1 MGEAMRRGNGGQS
14 RRMVAQSDV
23 IVVGAGPVGMLTAL
37 ALVQGGASVTV
48 LEKEPGIVESPRAA
62 VYFPSTLIVLEELGL
77 LDELLAIGFTNKTFG
92 THVPE
97 FGYSSVVTT
106 EPIEGIPYDYQ
117 LHAGQHDV
125 ARVAMEH
132 AKTLGV
138 EVLFEHEVTA
148 LENGADG
155 VTLTVATPEGEKTFA
170 AKWLIGADGARSTV
184 RRLAGIEFEGH
195 TWPERFV
202 ATNVK
207 FDFSKLGYQQ
217 ANFVCDPVNM
227 AVIAQ
232 LDREGLWRCTYMED
246 SALPLES
253 YEERIH
259 QRYEWFMQGAK
270 DYEIV
275 SSSPYMLHQRAA
287 ATLRKGHVLLAGDAA
302 HATNP
307 CGGLGLTSGVWT
319 GMVLA
324 DVLGAVLRGEEDEG
338 ILDRYSDER
347 RRVFWEVVSPAA
359 TENKRMLQES
369 DPGQRQKDLAAVKA
383 LSDDPD
389 SGALLMLFAY
399 KVIGDVLRPGS
410 RWRDA
415 DPTARV
421 RIDIAGRKGQIH

>member
-1 MGEAMRRGNGGQS
+1 MK
-14 RRMVAQSDV
+14 DV

-37 ALVQGGASVTV
+37 ALAQTGASVMV
-48 LEKEPGIVESPRAA
+48 LEQEPQIVNSPRAA
-62 VYFPSTLIVLEELGL
+62 VYFPSTLIILEELGL
-77 LDELLAIGFTNKTFG
+77 LDELNAIGFQNRTFG

-132 AKTLGV
+132 AAKLGV
-138 EVLFEHEVTA
+138 EVRFNHEVVA
-148 LENGADG
+148 LVDSTDG
-155 VTLTVATPEGEKTFA
+155 VTVTTRGEEGEQQFH

-184 RRLAGIEFEGH
+184 RKLAGIEFEGH

-207 FDFSKLGYQQ
+207 FDFTRLGYQQ

-246 SALPLES
+246 SALPLET
-253 YEERIH
+253 YEDRIP
-259 QRYEWFMQGAK
+259 QRYEWFMRGSN
-270 DYEIV
+270 DYEVV

-287 ATLRKGHVLLAGDAA
+287 ATLRKGHVVLAGDAA

-324 DVLGAVLRGEEDEG
+324 DVLGAVLRGEEDAS

-347 RRVFWEVVSPAA
+347 RKIFWDVVSPAA
-359 TENKRMLQES
+359 TENKRMLQERE
-369 DPGQRQKDLAAVKA
+369 PEQRQKDLASVKA
-383 LSDDPD
+383 LSEDPD
-389 SGALLMLFAY
+389 SGAMLMLFAY
-399 KVIGDVLRPGS
+399 KVIGDVLREGS
-410 RWRDA
+410 RWKDA
-415 DPTARV
+415 DPTPRV
-421 RIDIAGRKGQIH
+421 VPHIAKRQGQIH

>member
-1 MGEAMRRGNGGQS
+1 MK
-14 RRMVAQSDV
+14 DV

-37 ALVQGGASVTV
+37 ALAQTGAKVTV
-48 LEKEPGIVESPRAA
+48 LEQEPAIVNSPRAA
-62 VYFPSTLIVLEELGL
+62 VYFPSTLIILEELGL
-77 LDELLAIGFTNKTFG
+77 LDELNEIGFQNRTFG

-97 FGYSSVVTT
+97 FNYSSVVTT

-132 AKTLGV
+132 AIRLGV
-138 EVLFEHEVTA
+138 EVLFNHEVVA
-148 LENGADG
+148 LEDGPGG
-155 VTLTVATPEGEKTFA
+155 VTITTRGEEGEQQFRAT
-170 AKWLIGADGARSTV
+170 WLIGADGARSTV
-184 RRLAGIEFEGH
+184 RKLAGIAFEGH

-207 FDFSKLGYQQ
+207 FDFTRLGYQQ

-246 SALPLES
+246 SSLPLEA
-253 YEERIH
+253 YEDRIH
-259 QRYEWFMQGAK
+259 QRYEWFMRGSK
-270 DYEIV
+270 DYQIV

-287 ATLRKGHVLLAGDAA
+287 ETLHKGHVLLAGDAA

-324 DVLGAVLRGEEDEG
+324 DVLGAVLRGEEDES
-338 ILDRYSDER
+338 ILDRFSDER
-347 RRVFWEVVSPAA
+347 RKIFWDVVSPAA
-359 TENKRMLQES
+359 TENKRMLQER
-369 DPGQRQKDLAAVKA
+369 DPAQRQKDLAAIKA
-383 LSDDPD
+383 LSEDPD
-389 SGALLMLFAY
+389 SGAMLMLFAY
-399 KVIGDVLRPGS
+399 KVIGDVLRPNS
-410 RWRDA
+410 RWKDA
-415 DPTARV
+415 DPTPRVVPHIAAR
-421 RIDIAGRKGQIH
+421 RGQIH

>member
-1 MGEAMRRGNGGQS
+1 MAEMD
-14 RRMVAQSDV
+14 DV

-37 ALVQGGASVTV
+37 ALAQTGAKVTV
-48 LEKEPGIVESPRAA
+48 LEQEPHIINSPRAA
-62 VYFPSTLIVLEELGL
+62 VYFPSTLIVLDELGL
-77 LDELLAIGFTNKTFG
+77 LDELNAIGFQNRTFG
-92 THVPE
+92 THVPA

-132 AKTLGV
+132 AQKLGV

-148 LENGADG
+148 LEDAADG
-155 VTLTVATPEGEKTFA
+155 VIVTANSPEGTKTFA

-184 RRLAGIEFEGH
+184 RKLAGIEFDGY

-207 FDFSKLGYQQ
+207 FDFRRLGYCQ
-217 ANFVCDPVNM
+217 ANFVCDPENM
-227 AVIAQ
+227 AIIAQ
-232 LDREGLWRCTYMED
+232 LDRDGLWRCTYLED
-246 SALPLES
+246 ASLPLES

-259 QRYEWFMQGAK
+259 QRYGHFMQGNK
-270 DYEIV
+270 DYELV
-275 SSSPYMLHQRAA
+275 SSSPYMLHQRAGE
-287 ATLRKGHVLLAGDAA
+287 TLRKGHVLLTGDAA

-307 CGGLGLTSGVWT
+307 CGGLGLTSGVWS

-324 DVLGAVLRGEEDEG
+324 DVLGAVLRGEEDAN

-347 RRVFWEVVSPAA
+347 RRIFWDIVTPAA
-359 TENKRMLQES
+359 TENKRMLQER
-369 DPGQRQKDLAAVKA
+369 DPEQRQKDLAAVKA

-389 SGALLMLFAY
+389 SGAMLMLFAY
-399 KVIGDVLRPGS
+399 KVIGDLLRPGS
-410 RWRDA
+410 RWADA
-415 DPTARV
+415 DPTPRV
-421 RIDIAGRKGQIH
+421 KLDIANRKHQIH

>member
-1 MGEAMRRGNGGQS
+1 MK
-14 RRMVAQSDV
+14 DV

-37 ALVQGGASVTV
+37 ALAQTGASVRV
-48 LEKEPGIVESPRAA
+48 LEQEPQIVNSPRAA
-62 VYFPSTLIVLEELGL
+62 VYFPSTLIILEELGL
-77 LDELLAIGFTNKTFG
+77 LDELNAIGFQNRTFG

-132 AKTLGV
+132 ALKLGV
-138 EVLFEHEVTA
+138 EVLFEHEVIR
-148 LENGADG
+148 LEDGAGG
-155 VTLTVATPEGEKTFA
+155 VTVTARTPDGERTFEA
-170 AKWLIGADGARSTV
+170 RWLIGADGARSTV
-184 RRLAGIEFEGH
+184 RKLAGIEFEGH

-207 FDFSKLGYQQ
+207 FDFRQLGYQQ
-217 ANFVCDPVNM
+217 ANFVCDPENM

-246 SALPLES
+246 ASLPLET
-253 YEERIH
+253 YEDRIH
-259 QRYEWFMQGAK
+259 QRYEWFMKGSK

-275 SSSPYMLHQRAA
+275 SSSPYMLHQRAGE
-287 ATLRKGHVLLAGDAA
+287 TLRKGHVLLAGDAA

-319 GMVLA
+319 GAVLA
-324 DVLGAVLRGEEDEG
+324 DVLGAVLRGEEDES
-338 ILDRYSDER
+338 ILDHYSVER
-347 RRVFWEVVSPAA
+347 RRIFWEVVSPAA
-359 TENKRMLQES
+359 TENKRMLQER
-369 DPGQRQKDLAAVKA
+369 DPAQRQKDLAAVKA

-389 SGALLMLFAY
+389 SGAMLMLFAY

-410 RWRDA
+410 RWADA
-415 DPTARV
+415 DPTSRV
-421 RIDIAGRKGQIH
+421 NLDIGGRQGQIH

>member
-1 MGEAMRRGNGGQS
+1 MADR
-14 RRMVAQSDV
+14 VDA

-37 ALVQGGASVTV
+37 ALAQAGARVTV
-48 LEKEPGIVESPRAA
+48 LEKEPDIVDSPRAA
-62 VYFPSTLIVLEELGL
+62 VYFPSTLLVLDELGL
-77 LDELLAIGFTNKTFG
+77 LEELLAIGFTNRTFG
-92 THVPE
+92 THIPE
-97 FGYSSVVTT
+97 FGYTSVVTT
-106 EPIEGIPYDYQ
+106 EPVEGIEYDYQ

-132 AKTLGV
+132 ARKLGV
-138 EVLFEHEVTA
+138 EVLFEHEVRA
-148 LENGADG
+148 FEDGADG
-155 VTLTVATPEGEKTFA
+155 VTLSAATPAGERIFSA
-170 AKWLIGADGARSTV
+170 RWLIGADGARSTV

-207 FDFSKLGYQQ
+207 FDFSRLGYSQ

-232 LDREGLWRCTYMED
+232 LDREGVWRCTYMED
-246 SALPLES
+246 SALPVES

-259 QRYEWFMQGAK
+259 RRYEWFMRGSK

-275 SSSPYMLHQRAA
+275 SASPYMLHQRAA
-287 ATLRKGHVLLAGDAA
+287 ASLRQGHVLLAGDAA

-324 DVLGAVLRGEEDEG
+324 DALGAVLRGEEDES

-369 DPGQRQKDLAAVKA
+369 DPEQRQKDLAAVRA
-383 LSDDPD
+383 LSDDPE
-389 SGALLMLFAY
+389 SGAMLMLFAY
-399 KVIGDVLRPGS
+399 KVIGDVLREGS
-410 RWRDA
+410 RWKGA
-415 DPTARV
+415 DPSERV
-421 RIDIAGRKGQIH
+421 ALDFAGRKGQIH

>member
-1 MGEAMRRGNGGQS
+1 MAPQP
-14 RRMVAQSDV
+14 DV
-23 IVVGAGPVGMLTAL
+23 IVVGAGPVGLLTAL
-37 ALVQGGASVTV
+37 ALAQGGARVTV
-48 LEKEPGIVESPRAA
+48 LEMEAGIVESPRAA
-62 VYFPSTLIVLEELGL
+62 VYFPSNLIVLEELGL
-77 LDELLAIGFTNKTFG
+77 LGELNAIGFQNRSFG

-117 LHAGQHDV
+117 LHAGQHAV

-132 AKTLGV
+132 ARKLGV
-138 EVLFEHEVTA
+138 GVLFEHEVT
-148 LENGADG
+148 GIVDGPDG
-155 VTLTVATPEGEKTFA
+155 VTLTAATPAGETTLA
-170 AKWLIGADGARSTV
+170 GKWLVGADGARSTV

-207 FDFSKLGYQQ
+207 FDFSRLGYSQ

-232 LDREGLWRCTYMED
+232 LDRAGVWRCTYMED
-246 SALPLES
+246 SALPLET

-259 QRYEWFMQGAK
+259 QRYEWFMQGSK

-287 ATLRKGHVLLAGDAA
+287 ATLHKGHVLLAGDAA

-324 DVLGAVLRGEEDEG
+324 DALGAVLRGEEDEA
-338 ILDRYSDER
+338 ILDRYSNER

-359 TENKRMLQES
+359 TENKRMLQER
-369 DPGQRQKDLAAVKA
+369 DPEQRQKDLAAVKA
-383 LSDDPD
+383 LSDNPD

-399 KVIGDVLRPGS
+399 KVIGNVLRPGS
-410 RWRDA
+410 RWKDA
-415 DPTARV
+415 DPTPRV

>member
-1 MGEAMRRGNGGQS
+1 MAEQ
-14 RRMVAQSDV
+14 QDV

-37 ALVQGGASVTV
+37 ALAQTGARVTV
-48 LEKEPGIVESPRAA
+48 LEQEPGIVNSPRAA
-62 VYFPSTLIVLEELGL
+62 VYFPSTLLILEELGL
-77 LDELLAIGFTNKTFG
+77 LDELLEIGFINRTFG
-92 THVPE
+92 THIPE
-97 FGYSSVVTT
+97 YGYSSVVTT
-106 EPIEGIPYDYQ
+106 EPTEGIDYDYQ

-132 AKTLGV
+132 AKKLGV
-138 EVLFEHEVTA
+138 EVLFQHKVTGF
-148 LENGADG
+148 EDGAGG
-155 VTLTVATPEGEKTFA
+155 VTLSVETPDGEEPFSA
-170 AKWLIGADGARSTV
+170 RWLVGADGARSTV

-207 FDFSKLGYQQ
+207 FDFAKLGYQQ

-246 SALPLES
+246 SALPVET

-259 QRYEWFMQGAK
+259 RRYEWFMRGSK

-287 ATLRKGHVLLAGDAA
+287 ETLRKGHVLLAGDAA

-324 DVLGAVLRGEEDEG
+324 DVLGAVLRGEEDES

-359 TENKRMLQES
+359 TENKRMLQET
-369 DPGQRQKDLAAVKA
+369 DPEQRQKDLAAVRS
-383 LSDDPD
+383 LSEDAE
-389 SGALLMLFAY
+389 SGAMLMLFAY

-410 RWRDA
+410 RWADA
-415 DPTARV
+415 DPTPRV
-421 RIDIAGRKGQIH
+421 ALDFAGRQGQIH